1 MHFFRY
7 SSAAKDRG
15 YPLPLHLYV
24 GFSALASTVE
34 RKIELE
40 NGLHAASR
48 VPKNMCFTNL
58 IFRVKSVFSRRMCKA
73 N

>member
-7 SSAAKDRG
+7 SSAAKDGG

-24 GFSALASTVE
+24 GFSALASTIE

-40 NGLHAASR
+40 NGLHRYKPRSEKR
-48 VPKNMCFTNL
+48 FTNL
-58 IFRVKSVFSRRMCKA
+58 IFRVK
-73 N
+73 